1 MNPPPGSIA
10 ALLLDLDGTLVDSEP
25 LQREGYR
32 RFFASRGW
40 EVPDLSV
47 FTGRRAEDV
56 LPTLDGPWRDEDHA
70 GIAREVTDLVPR
82 DVAPAAVPGAPELIR
97 AAADAGVRIAVVT
110 SAGPAWVQQAVGD
123 GLGLLDLVDIV
134 VTAEDV
140 VDGKPHPAGYLLA
153 CERLGVHPGTALA
166 AEDSTAGVRA
176 AVAAGV
182 GRVVGVTTSRP
193 AAELRDAGAHATYPD
208 LRTVAEQVR
217 RGTP

>member
-1 MNPPPGSIA
+1 MTPLVVPR

-56 LPTLDGPWRDEDHA
+56 LPTVDGPWRGHDHA
-70 GIAREVTDLVPR
+70 AIAREVGALVPR
-82 DVAPAAVPGAPELIR
+82 DVAPEPVPGAVDLVR
-97 AAADAGVRIAVVT
+97 AAVSRGVRVAIVT

-123 GLGLLDLVDIV
+123 GLGLLDLVDVV
-134 VTAEDV
+134 VTADDV

-153 CERLGVHPGTALA
+153 CERLGLDPATALA
-166 AEDSTAGVRA
+166 AEDSVAGVAA
-176 AVAAGV
+176 AVASGAGQ
-182 GRVVGVTTSRP
+182 VVGITTSKT
-193 AAELRDAGAHATYPD
+193 EGDLLLAGAHAAYAD
-208 LRTVAEQVR
+208 LRPVAAR
-217 RGTP
+217 LGA